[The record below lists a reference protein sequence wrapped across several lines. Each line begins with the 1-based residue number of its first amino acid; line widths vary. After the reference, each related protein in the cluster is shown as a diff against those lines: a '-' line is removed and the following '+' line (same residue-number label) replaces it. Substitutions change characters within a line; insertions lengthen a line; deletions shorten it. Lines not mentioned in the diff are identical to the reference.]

1 MSSQPYV
8 RRIRLNDWAW
18 QANGDLGSLTVY
30 GRQVW
35 WGLVLSWQCYLR
47 DSMIQ
52 PQKLGQVAM
61 QNGLFGVWSY
71 RGHLWVSCQR
81 ATAQDVQHKGA
92 KIKPRYEV
100 KQQWWWEFSDPSI
113 HGMMESMDRWM
124 LGLKQQHEVTWS
136 SLSKPKKAQTKQSA
150 GTIGVRDNRHIPQ
163 WVKIHVVLRDKG
175 RCVYCDESNIKLLE
189 FDHRKAWSKGGS
201 SKDPVN
207 ICLGCRPC
215 NRKKSD
221 KDWGWQ

>member
-1 MSSQPYV
+1 
-8 RRIRLNDWAW
+8 
-18 QANGDLGSLTVY
+18 
-30 GRQVW
+30 
-35 WGLVLSWQCYLR
+35 
-47 DSMIQ
+47 
-52 PQKLGQVAM
+52 
-61 QNGLFGVWSY
+61 
-71 RGHLWVSCQR
+71 
-81 ATAQDVQHKGA
+81 
-92 KIKPRYEV
+92 
-100 KQQWWWEFSDPSI
+100 
-113 HGMMESMDRWM
+113 M
-124 LGLKQQHEVTWS
+124 LGLKQQHEITWS